1 MPPRPAADPALFTH
15 AIIILTVVISITVLL
30 AIGKIGENSA
40 TPLFGA
46 AIGVGGLAARPQKTN
61 GT

>member
-1 MPPRPAADPALFTH
+1 LFTH
-15 AIIILTVVISITVLL
+15 AIIILTVVIAVTVLL
-30 AIGKIGENSA
+30 AMGRIGENSA

-61 GT
+61 GQP